1 MNNLSFKSY
10 LRSPVLITIA
20 SLTVAYVLAYAIDA
34 SLLQLWKDAKITF
47 NFRPVILLS
56 SIIPVVVVIGILA
69 LSWLALRHLTQSRFT
84 AIAFI
89 ISGLFVVG
97 EYLSYFIIFPT
108 WLHTTIISR
117 FRYALMNFGAQSSIY
132 YLASACIVI
141 GIAALVRYRT
151 KPHDSSQHN

>member
-1 MNNLSFKSY
+1 MNNLSVKSY

-47 NFRPVILLS
+47 NFRPMILLS
-56 SIIPVVVVIGILA
+56 SITPVVVVIGILA
-69 LSWLALRHLTQSRFT
+69 LTWLALHHLPQSRFT

-97 EYLSYFIIFPT
+97 EYLSYFISFPL
-108 WLHTTIISR
+108 WLRTTIIGR
-117 FRYALMNFGAQSSIY
+117 FQYALMNFGAQSSIY

-141 GIAALVRYRT
+141 GIVALGRYGA
-151 KPHDSSQHN
+151 KPRDSSQHN